1 MNSSQT
7 ILTTNIMVWAVFL
20 RYVASWKY
28 KMYVVKCELNNVI
41 SNPSIWFVVAH
52 KLTHATVLAGNCTY
66 TYTTIIGAV
75 ADCLHKKYP
84 FRNRMSLF
92 ADFLIVHC
100 KSISMENGAY
110 LRKTNDIYY
119 DNSVLPACSMAFI
132 QINIKYD

>member
-1 MNSSQT
+1 
-7 ILTTNIMVWAVFL
+7 
-20 RYVASWKY
+20 
-28 KMYVVKCELNNVI
+28 MYVVKCELNDAI

-52 KLTHATVLAGNCTY
+52 KLTHATVLAGNCTC

-84 FRNRMSLF
+84 FGNRMSLF

-110 LRKTNDIYY
+110 LRKINENYY
-119 DNSVLPACSMAFI
+119 DSSGWSACAMTFI
-132 QINIKYD
+132 RINIKYD

>member
-1 MNSSQT
+1 
-7 ILTTNIMVWAVFL
+7 
-20 RYVASWKY
+20 
-28 KMYVVKCELNNVI
+28 MYVVKCELNDAI

-52 KLTHATVLAGNCTY
+52 KLAHATVLAGNCTC

-84 FRNRMSLF
+84 FGNRMSLF

-110 LRKTNDIYY
+110 LRKTNENYY
-119 DNSVLPACSMAFI
+119 DSSGWSAGAMTFI
-132 QINIKYD
+132 RINIKYDYCQFTSY